1 MVARWMSFCVLRAH
15 HEGHAMLILCLSSEN
30 RPICFPTVTLL
41 IKTVDLYLSLTD
53 SEVHVWP
60 VYCIS

>member
-1 MVARWMSFCVLRAH
+1 MVGSWMSFCVLRAH
-15 HEGHAMLILCLSSEN
+15 HEGHTMLILCLSSEN
-30 RPICFPTVTLL
+30 RPTITLL
-41 IKTVDLYLSLTD
+41 IKTVDLNLSLTD